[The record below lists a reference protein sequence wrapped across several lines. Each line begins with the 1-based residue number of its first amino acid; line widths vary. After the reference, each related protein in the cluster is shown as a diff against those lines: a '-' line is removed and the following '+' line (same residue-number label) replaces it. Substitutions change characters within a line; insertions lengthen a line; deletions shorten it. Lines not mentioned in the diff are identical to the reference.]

1 MLLGELCI
9 VQAEL
14 LIDPTPFSSQISD
27 PMRREE
33 RVTAFSQYSNFTRK
47 LDIAG

>member
-14 LIDPTPFSSQISD
+14 LIDPNPFSSLLVLVNARIPTTPASYSPTPCTIQID
-27 PMRREE
+27 FVR
-33 RVTAFSQYSNFTRK
+33 
-47 LDIAG
+47 